1 MMAEARSAYEVSGMW
16 KEGGSR
22 RYWLVCK
29 SGLSG
34 VSLIGEGLLSGSS
47 QGYFRGLRTVLI
59 SPLNQTWGVEDLG
72 GWGADWASSWALGV
86 ALGPLK
92 GQSRALLGL

>member
-1 MMAEARSAYEVSGMW
+1 MMAEARLAYEVSGMW

-22 RYWLVCK
+22 RYRLVCK

-47 QGYFRGLRTVLI
+47 QGYIQRL
-59 SPLNQTWGVEDLG
+59 EDSSDFPFKSNLG
-72 GWGADWASSWALGV
+72 GGGPGGV
-86 ALGPLK
+86 G
-92 GQSRALLGL
+92 S